1 MNTSRYNYNRLG
13 FAHWLEP
20 FLSKYLRVRHYNRL
34 GFAHWLERKKRT
46 REQWKDYNRL
56 GFAHWLERVCTINMV

>member
-34 GFAHWLERKKRT
+34 GFAHRLDLLFRISLVLYG
-46 REQWKDYNRL
+46 YNRL
-56 GFAHWLERVCTINMV
+56 GFAHWLERGDPHT